1 VTVKALATQMSIRRS
16 IAAARKEG
24 LHVLA
29 IRPDGTV
36 VVGSEPLKTT
46 DVIPTAPQSEAEAE
60 RAIWDNCKP

>member
-1 VTVKALATQMSIRRS
+1 MSIRRS

-36 VVGSEPLKTT
+36 VVGKQPIETT
-46 DVIPTAPQSEAEAE
+46 DVIPTAPPQTEDEAE
-60 RAIWDNCKP
+60 REFWEKVK